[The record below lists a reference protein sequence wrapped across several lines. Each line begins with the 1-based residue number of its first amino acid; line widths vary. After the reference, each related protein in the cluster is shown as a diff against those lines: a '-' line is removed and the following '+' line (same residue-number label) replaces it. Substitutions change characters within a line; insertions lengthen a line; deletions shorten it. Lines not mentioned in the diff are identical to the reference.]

1 MPTNPLLKV
10 ATLPSETQAEAA
22 NPILRWTQQGQRLDV
37 SHGHGDGHAWWKVL
51 WLTGVDYF
59 STLAY
64 QPGIALVAAGML
76 SPIATAVLLL
86 VTMFCALPVYRQV
99 AGRSFVGQGSIA
111 IIENL
116 FSGWRSKLA
125 VLILVGFASTDF
137 VITMTLSSADAA
149 KHAIENPLIHPY
161 LAGGHAQTIVTLALL
176 AVLVMVF
183 IKGFSEAIYVSMGL
197 AIPYILLTAV
207 VAGRGFMEVLAKP
220 ELLSNWT
227 SALNLHGS
235 WHGLV
240 LASLIVYPKL
250 ALGLSGFETG
260 VMVMAQVKGK
270 KADYDEGQTV
280 PLGRVKNTRKLLTS
294 AAVLMSVM
302 LLSCSWVT
310 TLLIPAAEY
319 GAGGKAEGRAMAYLA
334 HNLLGH
340 TFGTLYDISTIAIL
354 WFAGASAMAG
364 LLSLIP
370 RYLPRFGMAPSWT
383 IFDRPLILL
392 IWGVTILVT
401 LIFKADVE
409 AQAGAYATGILV
421 LMFADA
427 TAVAIS
433 LWREGKAKAPGTSR
447 ATLPKS
453 VFFWVVTAI
462 FGYTLIDNVWER
474 HDGIIIA
481 SFFIVS
487 IILLSAYSRY
497 QRATELRVLDMAFIS
512 DEAADL
518 WPTVVGKKV
527 NLVPLRGA
535 DPEARRAKAAEV
547 RSHFA
552 IQGPLAFVHCNLADN
567 RSEFLAS
574 LRVNVEKE
582 DDDYI
587 ITVDGAVA
595 IANTI
600 AYISELIDPKSL
612 VLGLTRQN
620 LMTQAFK
627 YILWGEGET
636 GLMVYTILLRYWDWT
651 PEEDVRPLI
660 FLMSEGSSPYWSDRP
675 GTGRLVDPTPG
686 LQA

>member
-1 MPTNPLLKV
+1 MPTNPLLKIV
-10 ATLPSETQAEAA
+10 PLPVPADSQNES
-22 NPILRWTQQGQRLDV
+22 PFSRWTRKGRRLDLAQ
-37 SHGHGDGHAWWKVL
+37 GHGDGHPWWQVL

-64 QPGIALVAAGML
+64 QPGIALLAAGML
-76 SPIATAVLLL
+76 SPVATAVLLL
-86 VTMFCALPVYRQV
+86 VTLFCALPVYRQV

-116 FSGWRSKLA
+116 FKGWRSKLA

-149 KHAIENPLIHPY
+149 KHAIENPLLHDFFANSHSQ
-161 LAGGHAQTIVTLALL
+161 LIVTLTLL
-176 AVLVMVF
+176 AVLVAVF
-183 IKGFSEAIYVSMGL
+183 IKGFREAIYVSMGL
-197 AIPYILLTAV
+197 AVPYILLTAV
-207 VAGRGFMEVLAKP
+207 VAGRGIQEILAHP
-220 ELLSNWT
+220 ELLANWQRGLT
-227 SALNLHGS
+227 LHGS

-260 VMVMAQVKGK
+260 VMVMAQVEGDATDHLPDQAVPKG
-270 KADYDEGQTV
+270 
-280 PLGRVKNTRKLLTS
+280 RIRNTRKLLTS

-302 LLSCSWVT
+302 LLACSWVT
-310 TLLIPAAEY
+310 TLLVPESAY
-319 GAGGKAEGRAMAYLA
+319 GHGGSAEGRAMAYLA
-334 HNLLGH
+334 HGLLGH
-340 TFGTLYDISTIAIL
+340 TFGTIYDVSTIAIL

-370 RYLPRFGMAPSWT
+370 RYLPRFGMAPGWT

-392 IWGVTILVT
+392 IWGVTMLVT

-433 LWREGKAKAPGTSR
+433 LWREAKTKAPGSTR
-447 ATLPKS
+447 FTMPKS
-453 VFFWVVTAI
+453 LYFWLVTAI
-462 FGYTLIDNVWER
+462 FGYTLVDNVWER

-481 SFFIVS
+481 SFFIVT

-497 QRATELRVLDMAFIS
+497 HRATELRVLDMAFIS
-512 DEAADL
+512 DEAAAL
-518 WPTVVGKKV
+518 WQTVIGKKV
-527 NLVPLRGA
+527 NLVPLRGN
-535 DPEARRAKAAEV
+535 DPDARSTKAAEV
-547 RSHFA
+547 RSNFS
-552 IQGPLAFVHCNLADN
+552 IQGPLAFVHVNLADN

-582 DDDYI
+582 NEDYV

-600 AYISELIDPKSL
+600 AYISELTDPKTL

-620 LMTQAFK
+620 LMTQALK

-651 PEEDVRPLI
+651 PEDDVRPLI

-675 GTGRLVDPTPG
+675 GTGRLVDPN
-686 LQA
+686 ASA